1 MKKILFAS
9 LVLVGINSFSQQL
22 PQFTQFIN
30 NTTLFNPSMMGMEND
45 ALISIGGRWQM
56 LGFGSEPRTAF
67 ISGQT
72 GINTKSNSALNPSLR
87 ISQKNSD
94 NDTLKP
100 SRFIHHIGGQ
110 LLFDS
115 YGAFNRTSLN
125 GLYSIGVDL
134 NPDWKLLAGL
144 KFGYSNFGFDMTKAQ
159 VAQNTDI
166 DQEYDSYIAN
176 GSNRNSF
183 DLSAGFT
190 LVSKNYFIGF
200 AANQFTKTSMD
211 LNTSNSYFDQR
222 MHWNLITG
230 YTYAIPGIADF
241 QGMILMKK
249 MAPTPLSIEL
259 ALKAVLPNQLWV
271 GVHFR
276 NRASVGF
283 MAGFIIDNKFQL
295 GYSLDL
301 NTNRL
306 ISLTNG
312 GHELILSYRF
322 GN

>member
-1 MKKILFAS
+1 MKKILFGFVI
-9 LVLVGINSFSQQL
+9 LFEINCFSQQL

-30 NTTLFNPSMMGMEND
+30 NTSLFNPSMMGMEND
-45 ALISIGGRWQM
+45 ALISVGGRWQM

-67 ISGQT
+67 ICGQT
-72 GINTKSNSALNPSLR
+72 RISNKSKRLLNPSLR
-87 ISQKNSD
+87 ISKD
-94 NDTLKP
+94 NTENDSVKQT
-100 SRFIHHIGGQ
+100 RFSHYAGGQ

-125 GLYSIGVDL
+125 GLYSMSVDL

-144 KFGYSNFGFDMTKAQ
+144 KFAYSNFGFDMTKAQ

-200 AANQFTKTSMD
+200 AANQFTKTSLD

-230 YTYAIPGIADF
+230 YTYAIPGIVDF
-241 QGMILMKK
+241 QGMILLKK

-259 ALKAVLPNQLWV
+259 ALKAVLPNQLWF

>member
-1 MKKILFAS
+1 MKKILFAG
-9 LVLVGINSFSQQL
+9 LVLVGINSFTQQL

-45 ALISIGGRWQM
+45 ALISVGGRWQM

-72 GINTKSNSALNPSLR
+72 EINKKSNSTLNQALR
-87 ISQKNSD
+87 ISQQNSD

-100 SRFIHHIGGQ
+100 SRFRQHAGGQ

-125 GLYSIGVDL
+125 GLYSISVDL
-134 NPDWKLLAGL
+134 NPDWKMLAGI
-144 KFGYSNFGFDMTKAQ
+144 KVGFSNFGFDRSKAQ
-159 VAQNTDI
+159 VSVNV
-166 DQEYDSYIAN
+166 DQEYDAYVAS
-176 GSNRNSF
+176 GTKRNSF

-200 AANQFTKTSMD
+200 AANQFTKTSLD

-222 MHWNLITG
+222 LHWNLITG
-230 YTYAIPGIADF
+230 YTYPIPGIADF
-241 QGMILMKK
+241 QGVILMKK

-259 ALKAVLPNQLWV
+259 ALKAVLPNQLWL
-271 GVHFR
+271 GIHFR
-276 NRASVGF
+276 NRASVGI

>member
-1 MKKILFAS
+1 MKKVLITSLLF
-9 LVLVGINSFSQQL
+9 VGLNCFSQQL

-30 NTTLFNPSMMGMEND
+30 NTTLFNPSMMGMQDD
-45 ALISIGGRWQM
+45 AAISVGGRWQM

-67 ISGQT
+67 ITGQT
-72 GINTKSNSALNPSLR
+72 EINKKSNSTLNPALR

-100 SRFIHHIGGQ
+100 SRFRQHAGGQ

-125 GLYSIGVDL
+125 GLYSISVDL
-134 NPDWKLLAGL
+134 NPDWKMLAGL
-144 KFGYSNFGFDMTKAQ
+144 KIGFSNFGFDRSKAQ
-159 VAQNTDI
+159 VSVNV
-166 DQEYDSYIAN
+166 DQEYDAYVAS
-176 GSNRNSF
+176 GTKRNSF

-200 AANQFTKTSMD
+200 AANQFTKSSMD
-211 LNTSNSYFDQR
+211 FNTSNSFFDQR

-230 YTYAIPGIADF
+230 YTYSIPGIADI
-241 QGMILMKK
+241 QGMVLLKK
-249 MAPTPLSIEL
+249 MAPSPLSMEL
-259 ALKAVLPNQLWV
+259 ALKAILPNQVWL
-271 GVHFR
+271 GIHFR
-276 NRASVGF
+276 NRASVGL
-283 MAGFIIDNKFQL
+283 MAGFSIDNKFQL
-295 GYSLDL
+295 GYSLDI

-306 ISLTNG
+306 ISFSNG
-312 GHELILSYRF
+312 GHELILTYRF

>member
-1 MKKILFAS
+1 MKKVLITSLLF
-9 LVLVGINSFSQQL
+9 VGLNCFSQQL

-30 NTTLFNPSMMGMEND
+30 NTPLFNPSMMSMHERT
-45 ALISIGGRWQM
+45 SITLGGRWQM

-72 GINTKSNSALNPSLR
+72 RISNKSKKSLNPSLR
-87 ISQKNSD
+87 ISKD
-94 NDTLKP
+94 NTENDSVKQ
-100 SRFIHHIGGQ
+100 SRFSHYAGGQ
-110 LLFDS
+110 MLFDS
-115 YGAFNRTSLN
+115 YGAFDRTSIN
-125 GLYSIGVDL
+125 GCYSLGFDL
-134 NPDWKLLAGL
+134 NEDWKMLAGL
-144 KFGYSNFGFDMTKAQ
+144 KVGFSNFGFDRSKAQ
-159 VAQNTDI
+159 VTGND
-166 DQEYDSYIAN
+166 DQEYDAYVAN
-176 GSNRNSF
+176 GTNRNSF

-211 LNTSNSYFDQR
+211 MNTSNSYFDQR

-230 YTYAIPGIADF
+230 YTYSIPGIVDL
-241 QGMILMKK
+241 QGMLLLKK
-249 MAPTPLSIEL
+249 MAPSPLSMEI
-259 ALKAVLPNQLWV
+259 AIKAVLPNQLWV

>member
-271 GVHFR
+271 GIHFR

>member
-1 MKKILFAS
+1 MKKILFGFVI
-9 LVLVGINSFSQQL
+9 LFEINCFSQQL

-30 NTTLFNPSMMGMEND
+30 NTTLFNPSMMGMQDD
-45 ALISIGGRWQM
+45 AAISVGGRWQM

-72 GINTKSNSALNPSLR
+72 RISNKSKKSLNPSLR
-87 ISQKNSD
+87 ISKD
-94 NDTLKP
+94 NIENDSVKQ
-100 SRFIHHIGGQ
+100 SRFSHYAGGQ

-125 GLYSIGVDL
+125 GLYSMSIDL

-144 KFGYSNFGFDMTKAQ
+144 KFAYSNFGFDMTKAQ

-283 MAGFIIDNKFQL
+283 MTGFIIDNKFQL

>member
-1 MKKILFAS
+1 MKKILFGFVI
-9 LVLVGINSFSQQL
+9 LFEINCFSQQL

-30 NTTLFNPSMMGMEND
+30 NTSLFNPSMMGMEND
-45 ALISIGGRWQM
+45 ALISVGGRWQM

-67 ISGQT
+67 ICGQT
-72 GINTKSNSALNPSLR
+72 RISNKSKRLLNPSLR
-87 ISQKNSD
+87 ISKD
-94 NDTLKP
+94 NTENDSVKQT
-100 SRFIHHIGGQ
+100 RFSHYAGGQ

-125 GLYSIGVDL
+125 GLYSMSIDL
-134 NPDWKLLAGL
+134 TPEWKLLAGL
-144 KFGYSNFGFDMTKAQ
+144 KFAYSNFGFDMTKAQ

-200 AANQFTKTSMD
+200 AANQFTKTSLD

-230 YTYAIPGIADF
+230 YTYAIPGIVDF
-241 QGMILMKK
+241 QGMILLKK

-259 ALKAVLPNQLWV
+259 ALKAVLPNQLWF

>member
-159 VAQNTDI
+159 VSQNTGI

-200 AANQFTKTSMD
+200 AANQFTKTLMD
-211 LNTSNSYFDQR
+211 INTSNSYFDQR

-241 QGMILMKK
+241 RAMILMKK
-249 MAPTPLSIEL
+249 MAPAPLSIEL
-259 ALKAVLPNQLWV
+259 ALKAVLPNQVWV

-276 NRASVGF
+276 NRSSVGF

-301 NTNRL
+301 STNRL

>member
-9 LVLVGINSFSQQL
+9 LVLVGMNCFSQQL

-30 NTTLFNPSMMGMEND
+30 NTTLFNPSMMAMENN

-72 GINTKSNSALNPSLR
+72 GINKKSNSTLNPSLR

-100 SRFIHHIGGQ
+100 SQFSQHLGGQ

-125 GLYSIGVDL
+125 GLYSISVDL

-211 LNTSNSYFDQR
+211 FNTSNSYFDQR

-230 YTYAIPGIADF
+230 YTYAIPGIVDF

-259 ALKAVLPNQLWV
+259 ALKAVLPNQLWL

-276 NRASVGF
+276 NHASVGF

>member
-1 MKKILFAS
+1 MKKILFGFVI
-9 LVLVGINSFSQQL
+9 LFEINCFSQQL

-30 NTTLFNPSMMGMEND
+30 NTSLFNPSMMGMEND
-45 ALISIGGRWQM
+45 ALISVGGRWQM

-67 ISGQT
+67 ICGQT
-72 GINTKSNSALNPSLR
+72 RISNKSKRLLNPSLR
-87 ISQKNSD
+87 ISKD
-94 NDTLKP
+94 NTENDSVKQT
-100 SRFIHHIGGQ
+100 RFSHYAGGQ

-125 GLYSIGVDL
+125 GLYSMSIDL

-144 KFGYSNFGFDMTKAQ
+144 KFAYSNFGFDMTKAQ

-200 AANQFTKTSMD
+200 AANQFTKTSLD

-230 YTYAIPGIADF
+230 YTYAIPGIVDF
-241 QGMILMKK
+241 QGMILLKK
-249 MAPTPLSIEL
+249 NGSYPTI
-259 ALKAVLPNQLWV
+259 
-271 GVHFR
+271 
-276 NRASVGF
+276 NRIGTKSCFTQSTLVWCS
-283 MAGFIIDNKFQL
+283 FQESCICGL
-295 GYSLDL
+295 HGRFY
-301 NTNRL
+301 NRK
-306 ISLTNG
+306 
-312 GHELILSYRF
+312 
-322 GN
+322 